1 MLDEL
6 YNYFLD
12 FFSLL
17 FSGLMNFISSN
28 EIVFYFFVIPIATS
42 VILFAGYFLIDISH
56 VLDDYNAKNTF
67 LYKGMK
73 NYDKRQAEIRKNE
86 EKRKEAEEKAYQ
98 RYMREYEREKAK
110 EKERR
115 EKEKWN
121 REHPFVHTKSIH
133 KDKRGQW
140 VTSHSYHKR
149 DDIQPFSF
157 SESDSEVED

>member
-17 FSGLMNFISSN
+17 FSGLMNFIRSN

-73 NYDKRQAEIRKNE
+73 NYDKQQAQQRKSQN
-86 EKRKEAEEKAYQ
+86 
-98 RYMREYEREKAK
+98 REKTVK
-110 EKERR
+110 YGE
-115 EKEKWN
+115 
-121 REHPFVHTKSIH
+121 FTKNSFENKLRQVDKKYKGQRADFSKLPYSRSIIYNNP
-133 KDKRGQW
+133 KPKPRKING
-140 VTSHSYHKR
+140 V
-149 DDIQPFSF
+149 DI
-157 SESDSEVED
+157 EVED